1 MNAANIM
8 QEGQKL
14 ENANQEHPTKSRR
27 ACRRDRNKK
36 PVKPL
41 TKIVSIDGDVDKEL
55 TSVAPDDA
63 TKNAPDVADEEE
75 TCSTATGEE
84 MPEDSEDSALEDAVP
99 AEPAKPD
106 MPISSTLA
114 DDQTIFCLA
123 KLMKAMS
130 RPIDPSVKKSGFQ
143 SVKLPSVSLKSYASR
158 VHDYF
163 SCTDEVFV
171 LTMVYIDRIIKRK
184 PDFQLTDLTCHR
196 LLLIGCMVAAKY
208 HDDEYASNE
217 YYARVGG
224 IDTKELN
231 QLEAEFLQLL
241 GYRLFVGATEYEWFL
256 DTLRRIP

>member
-1 MNAANIM
+1 M
-8 QEGQKL
+8 L
-14 ENANQEHPTKSRR
+14 
-27 ACRRDRNKK
+27 
-36 PVKPL
+36 
-41 TKIVSIDGDVDKEL
+41 SIDEGVDKEL
-55 TSVAPDDA
+55 VYVVADGA

-84 MPEDSEDSALEDAVP
+84 TPEESEDSALEDSVP
-99 AEPAKPD
+99 AEPVKLD
-106 MPISSTLA
+106 MPVSSTQA
-114 DDQTIFCLA
+114 DGQTILGLA

-130 RPIDPSVKKSGFQ
+130 REPDPSMRKTGFQ
-143 SVKLPSVSLKSYASR
+143 SVKLPSVSLKSYAVR
-158 VHDYF
+158 VHEYF
-163 SCTDEVFV
+163 RCTDECFV

-231 QLEAEFLQLL
+231 QLEAEFLNLL
-241 GYRLFVGATEYEWFL
+241 GWRLHVGATEYEWFL
-256 DTLRRIP
+256 NTLRRIP